1 MGHQHDAH
9 HDHGHHHHDHEPVN
23 NAKLAASATF
33 HCLMGCGLGEVI
45 GMVLATMIGLGN
57 VQSITLAVILGF
69 VFGFFLGLRPLLK
82 ANIPFS
88 HAFKQVLVAEGLS
101 IAVMET
107 AEVMAEVYTPGV
119 MSAGLGEGIFWLGMC
134 FALIAGFVAAY
145 PVNYVLV
152 KRDVRHSH

>member
-88 HAFKQVLVAEGLS
+88 HAFKQVLVVEGLS
-101 IAVMET
+101 I
-107 AEVMAEVYTPGV
+107 
-119 MSAGLGEGIFWLGMC
+119 
-134 FALIAGFVAAY
+134 ALIAGFVAAY

-152 KRDVRHSH
+152 KRGVRHCH